1 MFGDDDDSE
10 ESPKKGKVLKVI
22 AIILCILVAA
32 ELVVIGIQYFAP
44 QSEAA
49 RVINKAY
56 GSVMD
61 LFSGK
66 EDAEEQ
72 EPAAEPQE
80 EEEGPLAALIAEQKG
95 KGKNIV
101 LIEEDQSLIFADGE
115 DYGFEDF
122 GSAYTFADKPWYT
135 EDGTDVT
142 YGQELVGT
150 LVQYYSSWID
160 KINGKNNKVL
170 NVVDET
176 SDFYEEI
183 ESLEGD
189 EDLEYGMNRL
199 AIGEIRVGSTGF
211 YVRTSVT
218 IVDSKKKEQKED
230 HIVYIEP
237 DEKAMKIVAVK
248 KI

>member
-101 LIEEDQSLIFADGE
+101 LIEEDQSLTFADGE

-189 EDLEYGMNRL
+189 EDLEYW
-199 AIGEIRVGSTGF
+199 
-211 YVRTSVT
+211 
-218 IVDSKKKEQKED
+218 
-230 HIVYIEP
+230 HEP
-237 DEKAMKIVAVK
+237 PGHRRDPG
-248 KI
+248 

>member
-1 MFGDDDDSE
+1 M
-10 ESPKKGKVLKVI
+10 
-22 AIILCILVAA
+22 
-32 ELVVIGIQYFAP
+32 
-44 QSEAA
+44 
-49 RVINKAY
+49 
-56 GSVMD
+56 
-61 LFSGK
+61 
-66 EDAEEQ
+66 
-72 EPAAEPQE
+72 
-80 EEEGPLAALIAEQKG
+80 IAEQKG

-248 KI
+248 KNLGGEKLSKGNTKGKDALA